1 MKGLF
6 HLAILIFSMS
16 TSAQQADSHE
26 TAYVI
31 EAPSS
36 VAYQGEDGQTLAGEG
51 GDFIID
57 Y

>member
-16 TSAQQADSHE
+16 TSAQQLKNYE

-31 EAPSS
+31 EAASS
-36 VAYQGEDGQTLAGEG
+36 VAYRGEDGQTPAGEG
-51 GDFIID
+51 E
-57 Y
+57 